1 MVRLKLLK
9 KEIFW
14 LMRPP
19 PPWRGYHTFCLE
31 PLVGEVNYAPPWAIH
46 PALPP
51 SQGNDSIVVRYT
63 IYSVFSSVFF
73 CLCMWWRYIYLFVFF
88 FVFMFLC
95 FLSAFSLWGR
105 RGHGFILAMSS
116 SFSSISGPYTRMA
129 GELTRWLD
137 KQRSKGIFHYHDSIE
152 LKNFPSRVISTICRT
167 IAGIWLKQLSVGLH
181 HSPEP
186 ERLVN

>member
-1 MVRLKLLK
+1 MRLHGPYIQPYHLARVTTALFAHTLFVLCFLLSFSVCVCGGG
-9 KEIFW
+9 IF
-14 LMRPP
+14 
-19 PPWRGYHTFCLE
+19 
-31 PLVGEVNYAPPWAIH
+31 
-46 PALPP
+46 
-51 SQGNDSIVVRYT
+51 
-63 IYSVFSSVFF
+63 IYSF
-73 CLCMWWRYIYLFVFF
+73 FF

-137 KQRSKGIFHYHDSIE
+137 KQRSKGIFQYHDSIE